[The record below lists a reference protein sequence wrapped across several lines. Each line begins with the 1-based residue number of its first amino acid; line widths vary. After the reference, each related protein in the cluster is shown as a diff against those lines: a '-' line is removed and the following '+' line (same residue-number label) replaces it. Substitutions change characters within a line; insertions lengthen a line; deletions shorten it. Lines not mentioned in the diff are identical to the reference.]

1 MASIDP
7 DTTSR
12 LLSLIQRNQEGQ
24 RTTLAQIA
32 SGDRIVRAG
41 IDPAGLGLSEQLN
54 AEIRALSQASSNIE
68 TGANFINVAEG
79 GLAGISDLV
88 ARGRE
93 LAVQASNGTLD
104 DSTRATLDVEFQQ
117 VLSEIDRISG
127 SVNFNGQNLLN
138 GDLAPGATP
147 VNIQAGTGNSPD
159 DQINLNVIDQTDT
172 ATLGLAGLD
181 ITNVGNAQAA
191 ITALDT
197 ARDTVIGTRA
207 DVAAVSNR
215 LGAAAATT
223 RNTIVN
229 LSEAEEQIRGTD
241 VARAISELSNQLTRL
256 ETSIR
261 SLAIENRSNENRV
274 GRLLNINT

>member
-12 LLSLIQRNQEGQ
+12 LLSLIQRNQEGT

-54 AEIRALSQASSNIE
+54 AEIRALSQASNNIE

-79 GLAGISDLV
+79 GLASISDLV

-104 DSTRATLDVEFQQ
+104 DSSRQTLNVEFQQ

-147 VNIQAGTGNSPD
+147 VNIQAGAGAGPD
-159 DQINLNVIDQTDT
+159 DQINLNVIDATDT

-181 ITNVGNAQAA
+181 ITNVANAQTA
-191 ITALDT
+191 ITQFDSAQ
-197 ARDTVIGTRA
+197 DTVVQTRA
-207 DVAAVSNR
+207 NVGAVSNR
-215 LGAAAATT
+215 LGAAAANT

-241 VARAISELSNQLTRL
+241 IARAISELSNQLTRL

-261 SLAIENRSNENRV
+261 TLAIENRSNENRV